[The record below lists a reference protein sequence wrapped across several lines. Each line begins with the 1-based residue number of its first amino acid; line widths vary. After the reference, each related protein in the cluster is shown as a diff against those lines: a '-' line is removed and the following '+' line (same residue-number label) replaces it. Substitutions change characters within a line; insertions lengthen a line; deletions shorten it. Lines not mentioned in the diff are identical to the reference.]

1 MLNVIVEKLGDV
13 VILRCQGRIV
23 RGQETAI
30 LCAAVQLYGRE
41 VILDLRKVDAIDA
54 AGIGV
59 LVSLQAAGV
68 YLKLMAP
75 GEQVR
80 EILRLTKLDSI
91 FEICGAEIDW
101 RGVRAG
107 SIKIDRSV
115 GSGVR
120 GRHERRRTMRDDGR
134 TAREFDP
141 TLQESRE
148 RAVERTRK
156 LSN

>member
-1 MLNVIVEKLGDV
+1 MLNVMVEKLGDV

-30 LCAAVQLYGRE
+30 LCAAVQQYGRE
-41 VILDLRKVDAIDA
+41 LILDLRKVDAIDA

-75 GEQVR
+75 SEQVR

-91 FEICGAEIDW
+91 FEI
-101 RGVRAG
+101 RGSE
-107 SIKIDRSV
+107 SIGEV
-115 GSGVR
+115 LELV
-120 GRHERRRTMRDDGR
+120 
-134 TAREFDP
+134 
-141 TLQESRE
+141 Q
-148 RAVERTRK
+148 
-156 LSN
+156 